1 MSKNPAEQHSW
12 HPCLHWTPCFDAASE
27 KTLLDRSR
35 NCAYL
40 FIILF
45 IHITPFMQEWWEL
58 YVFEG
63 LFVNMW
69 MYLDGFITEALVDN

>member
-12 HPCLHWTPCFDAASE
+12 HPCLHRTPCFDAASE

-35 NCAYL
+35 NCAY
-40 FIILF
+40 FFTILF
-45 IHITPFMQEWWEL
+45 IHMTPFMQEWYEL

-69 MYLDGFITEALVDN
+69 IDPDGLRPETRFDH